1 MLIGMAVAYGDGD
14 VFHPISAMSSV
25 RWKVPACWC
34 SVYTATS
41 LFVQDWT
48 KNRKSCELP
57 SSHYLIRLAIHI
69 FA

>member
-34 SVYTATS
+34 GFLYSDFIACS
-41 LFVQDWT
+41 
-48 KNRKSCELP
+48 
-57 SSHYLIRLAIHI
+57 RLDEESKIV
-69 FA
+69 